1 MPLRTIGKPS
11 FAAVLSVR
19 WGAEAAARM
28 TAADRTSEFVNSD
41 CALAQKGLAFP
52 SKESVYVDVRGVKND
67 RRTPFAP
74 SIASIRGSSW

>member
-1 MPLRTIGKPS
+1 MSSRDEDPPTHQN
-11 FAAVLSVR
+11 FDYQAVQNERASV
-19 WGAEAAARM
+19 
-28 TAADRTSEFVNSD
+28 
-41 CALAQKGLAFP
+41 LKGLAFS